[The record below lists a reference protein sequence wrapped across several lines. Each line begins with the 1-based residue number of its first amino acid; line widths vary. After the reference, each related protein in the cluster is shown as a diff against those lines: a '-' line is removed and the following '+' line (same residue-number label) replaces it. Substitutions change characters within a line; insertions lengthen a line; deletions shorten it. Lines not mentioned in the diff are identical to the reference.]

1 MRPWTPHKYQ
11 KKALKFLLERPNAAL
26 FLDPGLGKTSISYAA
41 ISVLKKQK
49 MLKGALVVAPRR
61 PAVSTWPQEHAEW
74 EDFQHLKICVLHG
87 AGKEQS
93 VRERADVYVCTHE
106 GLRWMIR
113 EGHLQEMLRKKWL
126 DTLFL
131 DELHKFKHTE
141 TKRFKEFEPYI
152 RRFTRR
158 YGLTGSPAANGLMD
172 LFGQAYVLDAGKAL
186 GVYSTHFKF
195 TFFMPSD
202 PNSDYPT
209 MIPKPGAKELIFERM
224 KDLAI
229 RMDARD
235 LIEMPQISFNYI
247 KLDMSDE
254 LRKTYESMEE
264 EMFAELEGM
273 EVVTAATA
281 AAVSMKCRQ
290 ITSGAIYRDK
300 VDPVTGIPRQGKREW
315 RPVHDEKLEAMA
327 DLIEE
332 LQGEQ
337 LLVAYEFGHERDRM
351 VAKFGKDLPVIG
363 GGTSDKKAL
372 EYERAWNAGELPLLV
387 AHPQSMSHGLNFQKS
402 HARHILFFSGTWDY
416 ENYDQFIR
424 RLMRQ
429 GNKADRIT
437 VHQLV
442 YRKTVD
448 EAVVLSNKRKQRD
461 QDEFHAALNTYKKS
475 RKTGSLL

>member
-1 MRPWTPHKYQ
+1 MSRWTPHKYQ

-41 ISVLKKQK
+41 MSVLKKQG
-49 MLKGALVVAPRR
+49 MLKGAIVVAPRR
-61 PAVSTWPQEHAEW
+61 PAVSTWPKEHQEW
-74 EDFQHLKICVLHG
+74 EDFHHLKVTVLHG
-87 AGKEQS
+87 ADKERL
-93 VRERADVYVCTHE
+93 VGERSDVYIVTPE
-106 GLRWMIR
+106 GLRWLIR
-113 EGHLQEMLRKKWL
+113 EGYLTEMLRKKWI
-126 DTLFL
+126 DTIFF

-141 TKRFKEFEPYI
+141 TKRFKELEPYI
-152 RRFTRR
+152 RRFKRR
-158 YGLTGSPAANGLMD
+158 YGLTGSPAANGLLD

-186 GVYSTHFKF
+186 GVYSTHYKF

-209 MIPKPGAKELIFERM
+209 FIPKPGAKELIFERM

-235 LIEMPQISFNYI
+235 LIEMPQIRFNHI
-247 KLDMSDE
+247 KLDMEPE
-254 LRKTYESMEE
+254 LRQTYESMEE
-264 EMFAELEGM
+264 EMFAELDDL

-290 ITSGAIYRDK
+290 LTSGAIYRDK

-315 RPVHDEKLEAMA
+315 RHVHDEKLDAMA

-332 LQGEQ
+332 LQGQQ

-351 VAKFGKDLPVIG
+351 IARFGKDLPVIG
-363 GGTSDKKAL
+363 GGTSDKKAIA
-372 EYERAWNAGELPLLV
+372 YEEAWNAGEIPLLV
-387 AHPQSMSHGLNFQKS
+387 AHPSSMSHGLNFQKS
-402 HARHILFFSGTWDY
+402 NAQHILFFSGTWDY

-429 GNKADRIT
+429 GNKAQHIT

-442 YRKTVD
+442 FRKTVD

-475 RKTGSLL
+475 RR